1 MCDAAREEGE
11 GDAQDAEAER
21 ATMWKVDVCGLLRVY
36 VTVKSAESSSEEG

>member
-1 MCDAAREEGE
+1 MMRRERKEK
-11 GDAQDAEAER
+11 ATRKTQRPR